1 MTLTDRY
8 RYIGT
13 PYSFEKGD
21 ASSPSR
27 VDSAHDNPPHNMK
40 TRFVLAAAVIA
51 MASPVAAQE
60 IDPQCPPGSLDGTG
74 DPDNAMI
81 AQDACQKAIDL
92 FKYMAPQLG
101 AVLAGGNPTQG
112 IGGAFGKIGRFS
124 IGLRANALN
133 GSLPEVDRGDAI
145 PATSGARQGAYE
157 IDTKPI
163 GFATAD
169 VALGVY
175 PGTPA
180 GFLAIDLL
188 MSASYVPEY
197 SGESIEVS
205 LPAGSYK
212 LGFGAKVGLIT
223 ETAATPGVSI
233 SYLTRELP
241 RVDITGSSGEDRL
254 LLEDVRVRS
263 RSWRAVTGKNFGFLG
278 LGGGYGRDT
287 YSSDAKITVTVAPR
301 AATNGG
307 TGGPIDLSQK
317 LTRTN
322 MFGSVWINS
331 QVLRIVGEIG
341 RVSGGN
347 IVTYNSFPPD
357 AQPDMNRTYVS
368 LGFSFGR

>member
-1 MTLTDRY
+1 
-8 RYIGT
+8 
-13 PYSFEKGD
+13 
-21 ASSPSR
+21 
-27 VDSAHDNPPHNMK
+27 MK
-40 TRFVLAAAVIA
+40 TTLILAAAVIA
-51 MASPVAAQE
+51 LASPVAAQE
-60 IDPQCPPGSLDGTG
+60 VDPQCPPGSLDGSG
-74 DPDNAMI
+74 DPDNTMI

-112 IGGAFGKIGRFS
+112 VSGAFGKIGRFS

-133 GSLPEVDRGDAI
+133 GSLPEVDKVVPFTRGAQQSSY
-145 PATSGARQGAYE
+145 T

-188 MSASYVPEY
+188 MSASYIPAY
-197 SGESIEVS
+197 NSESVDVS
-205 LPAGSYK
+205 LPSGSWK
-212 LGFGAKVGLIT
+212 LGFGAKVGLIS
-223 ETAATPGVSI
+223 ETAATPGLSV

-263 RSWRAVTGKNFGFLG
+263 KSWRAVTGKSLGFLG
-278 LGGGYGRDT
+278 IGGGYGRDT
-287 YSSDAKITVTVAPR
+287 YRSDAQITVTVAPR

-322 MFGSVWINS
+322 MFGSVWITS
-331 QVLRIVGEIG
+331 SVLRIVGEIG
-341 RVSGGN
+341 RVSGGG
-347 IVTYNSFPPD
+347 ISTYNSFPPD

-368 LGFSFGR
+368 LGLSFGR

>member
-1 MTLTDRY
+1 MK
-8 RYIGT
+8 I
-13 PYSFEKGD
+13 SF
-21 ASSPSR
+21 
-27 VDSAHDNPPHNMK
+27 
-40 TRFVLAAAVIA
+40 FLAAAVIA
-51 MASPVAAQE
+51 LASPVAAQE
-60 IDPQCPPGSLDGTG
+60 IDPQCPPGSLDGSG
-74 DPDNAMI
+74 DPDNTMI

-112 IGGAFGKIGRFS
+112 ISGAFGKIGRFS
-124 IGLRANALN
+124 IGLRGNALN
-133 GSLPEVDRGDAI
+133 GSLPEVDKVVPFTRGAQQ
-145 PATSGARQGAYE
+145 SSYS

-188 MSASYVPEY
+188 MSASYIPEY
-197 SGESIEVS
+197 SNASIDVS
-205 LPAGSYK
+205 LPSGSYK
-212 LGFGAKVGLIT
+212 LGFGAKVGLIS
-223 ETAATPGVSI
+223 ETAATPGVSV

-263 RSWRAVTGKNFGFLG
+263 RSWRAVTGKSLGFLG
-278 LGGGYGRDT
+278 IGGGYGRDT
-287 YSSDAKITVTVAPR
+287 YRSNATITVTVAPR

-347 IVTYNSFPPD
+347 IETYNSFPPD

>member
-1 MTLTDRY
+1 
-8 RYIGT
+8 
-13 PYSFEKGD
+13 
-21 ASSPSR
+21 
-27 VDSAHDNPPHNMK
+27 MK
-40 TRFVLAAAVIA
+40 TRLIFAAAAIA
-51 MASPVAAQE
+51 LATPLAAQE
-60 IDPQCPPGSLDGTG
+60 IDPQCPPGSLDGSG
-74 DPDNAMI
+74 DPDNTMI

-92 FKYMAPQLG
+92 FKYMGPQLG

-112 IGGAFGKIGRFS
+112 LSGAFGKIGGFS

-133 GSLPEVDRGDAI
+133 GSLPEIDRVV
-145 PATSGARQGAYE
+145 PNTRGAQQSTYT

-188 MSASYVPEY
+188 LSASYIPEY
-197 SGESIEVS
+197 SSPSIDVT
-205 LPAGSYK
+205 LPSGSWK
-212 LGFGAKVGLIT
+212 LGFGAKVGLVS
-223 ETAATPGVSI
+223 ETATTPGLSV

-241 RVDITGSSGEDRL
+241 RVNITGSSGEDRL

-263 RSWRAVTGKNFGFLG
+263 KSWRAVTGKNLGFLG

-287 YSSDAKITVTVAPR
+287 YRSNAQITVTVAPR
-301 AATNGG
+301 AATSGG
-307 TGGPIDLSQK
+307 TGGPIDLSQT

-347 IVTYNSFPPD
+347 IATYNSFPAD